1 MAEPTPFKYGET
13 KNPSEE
19 QTELTEREA
28 FVATR
33 RAFIELE
40 AMGASYFNIFN
51 ALACLFGERGNSEI
65 AEALTEVAYKLYQQ
79 DEI

>member
-1 MAEPTPFKYGET
+1 MTEPTPFKYSEI
-13 KNPSEE
+13 KNQIDEL
-19 QTELTEREA
+19 TELTEREA
-28 FVATR
+28 FIATR
-33 RAFIELE
+33 RAFTELE

-65 AEALTEVAYKLYQQ
+65 AEALTEVAYKFYQQ

>member
-1 MAEPTPFKYGET
+1 MIEPTSFKYDET
-13 KNPSEE
+13 ENTIDESM
-19 QTELTEREA
+19 ELTEREA

-33 RAFIELE
+33 RAFTELE

-65 AEALTEVAYKLYQQ
+65 AEALTEVAYKFYQQ